1 MAEVLSHI
9 YYSSHTSR
17 TTTE

>member
-1 MAEVLSHI
+1 MAEVWSHI